1 MTKPDR
7 VSIRLDANM
16 MLEIRELSTI
26 YKVPVSVIVRMLI
39 VKALNEISCH
49 N

>member
-1 MTKPDR
+1 MTKQDR

-16 MLEIRELSTI
+16 MLEIRKLSTI

-39 VKALNEISCH
+39 VKALNEILCH

>member
-16 MLEIRELSTI
+16 ILEIRELSTI
-26 YKVPVSVIVRMLI
+26 YKVSVSVIVRMLI
-39 VKALNEISCH
+39 VKALNEISCR